1 MRRATRPTQAENKRR
16 LFWVLHDLSM
26 NASKYSSYKLSMKL
40 RPELLRYVVIENA
53 LKIVNDGSDRIPSR
67 RGHRRA
73 RLGGAPL

>member
-1 MRRATRPTQAENKRR
+1 
-16 LFWVLHDLSM
+16 M